1 MKPKRPYKSHG
12 KTEPVVKVRRAPGTP
27 TKSQLRAAALLEAR
41 TIKARWQK
49 LIGEAQAV
57 WSKLH
62 AQELAKVDG
71 NFHVL
76 AGLVQM
82 RYRITRE
89 ETDRQVQAFF
99 DQHLTVTAPAP
110 APTVRMATVV
120 AAPAAEITPVIQVAA
135 AAA

>member
-1 MKPKRPYKSHG
+1 MKPRRNFKSHG
-12 KTEPVVKVRRAPGTP
+12 KTETVVKVRRAPGTP
-27 TKSQLRAAALLEAR
+27 TKSQLRAAALAEAR

-62 AQELAKVDG
+62 AQELARVDG

-99 DQHLTVTAPAP
+99 NQHLTVTAPAP
-110 APTVRMATVV
+110 VPTVRVATVV
-120 AAPAAEITPVIQVAA
+120 AAPAAEMAPAIETVAA
-135 AAA
+135 AA